1 MYSGD
6 DEQREIIEYF
16 KSSFS
21 GEKNVPKLLYGTG
34 KITEILLD
42 LKQEYNI
49 VGVVDSNYNGKTF
62 CEVPV
67 FDLLTANKYAVK
79 LIIVAKRYNA
89 IKVYERISEQLVNID
104 IVDIGNKGF
113 FVDSANSIYESV
125 NAADKYCIKLFSDKG
140 IIKNKEI
147 RNNLSW
153 NEIGY
158 YLYGP
163 LAVGYVM
170 WIRKQALS
178 DNPAGIAFIARDGYI
193 LKAVWD
199 VLQKKNTIDVK
210 AEYVL
215 GSRSF
220 YSLISLHN
228 EKQLVKAMQKASL
241 KYTNTEMLAKR
252 FDIIAKCQSD
262 DALTIGQI
270 TEKYGKNILNN
281 AEKQRGLYSAY
292 LHKLGM
298 DEKNVTLVDL
308 VSSGTIPQ
316 FYNKAFDAQ
325 CGLYALALSK
335 FPDHSDFDEIDA
347 KSYMGEIL
355 MYAPPTGL
363 MRTFATSIIE
373 GVFTAPHGC
382 FQSFAD
388 DGAPQ
393 YIETEKSQ
401 QNMEILSNVHQG
413 ILDFAED
420 ISNLC
425 DEEISIEFINAIW
438 SKEAYIKQLHIEKVL
453 SVSDTF

>member
-49 VGVVDSNYNGKTF
+49 VGVVDSNYKGKTF

-67 FDLLTANKYAVK
+67 VDLLTANESAMK
-79 LIIVAKRYNA
+79 LVIVAKRYNA
-89 IKVYERISEQLVNID
+89 IKVYERISGQLTHID

-113 FVDSANSIYESV
+113 FVDSAQSIYDSA
-125 NAADKYCIKLFSDKG
+125 NTADKYCIKLFSDKG
-140 IIKNKEI
+140 IIKNNEI
-147 RNNLSW
+147 RNDLSW

-163 LAVGYVM
+163 MSVGYVM
-170 WIRKQALS
+170 WIRKQALT
-178 DNPAGIAFIARDGYI
+178 DNPANIAFVARDGYI

-199 VLQKKNTIDVK
+199 VLQKKNSIDVN

-215 GSRSF
+215 GSRNF
-220 YSLISLHN
+220 YALISLHN
-228 EKQLVKAMQKASL
+228 EKQLVNAMQKASL

-252 FDIIAKCQSD
+252 FGILAECQSD
-262 DALTIGQI
+262 DALSIGQI
-270 TEKYGKNILNN
+270 TEKYGQDILDN
-281 AEKQRGLYSAY
+281 AEKQRWLYSAY
-292 LHKLGM
+292 LHKLGI

-308 VSSGTIPQ
+308 VSSGTIPK
-316 FYNKAFDAQ
+316 FYNKAFDVQ

-335 FPDHSDFDEIDA
+335 FPDHSDFEEINA

-363 MRTFATSIIE
+363 MRMFATSIIE
-373 GVFTAPHGC
+373 GVFTASHGC

-388 DGAPQ
+388 DGTPRYYKA
-393 YIETEKSQ
+393 EKSQ
-401 QNMEILSNVHQG
+401 QNKEILSKVHQG

-420 ISNLC
+420 ISNIC
-425 DEEISIEFINAIW
+425 DEEISKDFINAIW